1 MIIQIFKYAKG
12 TVGDRMS
19 FNDCPGYSEETRK
32 LCLKK
37 RAYPLWSGCYGI
49 FPAFLNTYPA
59 QIPDIYRCIPFNSD
73 RLSFLGD
80 LQITIGTV

>member
-1 MIIQIFKYAKG
+1 MLKVQWEIEWALMIVLDIQ
-12 TVGDRMS
+12 
-19 FNDCPGYSEETRK
+19 RK
-32 LCLKK
+32 LGNSASKK

-73 RLSFLGD
+73 RLSFFGD